1 MQFVYLPL
9 GLKIMLSR
17 VVHIYD
23 EYYHDSNVSSQTK
36 GHDLSSVA
44 HGLDYVLFR
53 LVFASPTD

>member
-1 MQFVYLPL
+1 
-9 GLKIMLSR
+9 MLSR